1 MIYRCG
7 STRSGPVSTGAYSTI
22 ALTASGE
29 LYTWGRIGETTHTS
43 PARVLGE
50 QLGSATFAHAC
61 ASELLAVAV
70 ATL

>member
-1 MIYRCG
+1 VARLCDVV
-7 STRSGPVSTGAYSTI
+7 SVSTGAYSTM

-29 LYTWGRIGETTHTS
+29 LYTWGRIGAATHTS
-43 PARVLGE
+43 PVRVLGE
-50 QLGSATFAHAC
+50 QLGGATFAHVC